1 MSEAGRGGDGEEPRR
16 PLLASRR
23 TWGLG
28 LLAALVVAAGGGAVA
43 VHQLRQEAACGAGVV
58 SRTAAQSS
66 SPFLGAADRAR
77 QPDARRDRLVA
88 RLAADGPPVG
98 PVLGAVGYDYDQW
111 AQLSAYAQGL
121 GVRTRDNP
129 DFTMLDDRTLRPRW
143 SVRVQAGRS
152 AYDADA
158 RSYLVATLPA
168 DAAPEVVLLD
178 AGTGRRRWCARVG
191 DVAVRGTRPFAT
203 QLLGD
208 GSVVVLTPAAGGRER
223 VTRLDSRDGRVR
235 WSRTLDA
242 DAGDYLGSA
251 GAHGLLVGGRGAD
264 QLLEDSSLRAR
275 PSGTGVAMLDDR
287 DGSTTWT
294 LPTSRA
300 EDVHVIGVDAS
311 GSAYLQA
318 RRAGEQS
325 ERMVAVDPDGT
336 PRWTISPARNEAYDV
351 TLRGRR
357 LLVRVTAGLAAYGT
371 SGGRR
376 LWTRTLPAR
385 PQQLPYGFSL
395 DAQPSLDADHLL
407 LGGTSALRTLDL
419 RDGST
424 TDAALPTD
432 GISTTYWPYQV
443 VLTDRLLAVATNT
456 GAVVARR
463 G

>member
-1 MSEAGRGGDGEEPRR
+1 MSEEGDVGEPGRPR
-16 PLLASRR
+16 SVGRR
-23 TWGLG
+23 AWRVG
-28 LLAALVVAAGGGAVA
+28 LLAVAVLAAGGGAVA
-43 VHQLRQEAACGAGVV
+43 VHELRRGTPCGDGVV
-58 SRTAAQSS
+58 SLPASRSS

-88 RLAADGPPVG
+88 RLEADGAPVG
-98 PVLGAVGYDYDQW
+98 RVLGAVGYDYDQW

-129 DFTMLDDRTLRPRW
+129 GFTMLDDRTLRPRW

-168 DAAPEVVLLD
+168 DRAPELVLLD
-178 AGTGRRRWCARVG
+178 ADTGRRRWCTSVG
-191 DVAVRGTRPFAT
+191 DVAVTGTRPFAT
-203 QLLGD
+203 QLLPD
-208 GSVVVLTPAAGGRER
+208 GSVVVLTPAPGARER
-223 VTRLDSRDGRVR
+223 VTRLTAGHGTVR

-242 DAGDYLGSA
+242 DAGDFLGSA

-264 QLLEDSSLRAR
+264 QLLEDSSLRSR
-275 PSGTGVAMLDDR
+275 RSGNGVAMLDDR

-300 EDVHVIGVDAS
+300 QDVHVIGVDAS

-325 ERMVAVDPDGT
+325 ERMVGVDPDGT
-336 PRWTISPARNEAYDV
+336 PRWTISPTRDEAYDV
-351 TLRGRR
+351 TLRGTR
-357 LLVRVTAGLAAYGT
+357 LLVRDTAGFAAYAT

-376 LWTRTLPAR
+376 LWTRTLPGR

-407 LGGTSALRTLDL
+407 LGATTALRTLDV

-463 G
+463 E